1 MDKKQIHS
9 ILIEN
14 ASLVNDSRYEIK
26 ENMELCN
33 NSLASSYL
41 RNELKGRYY
50 KNKKTWYINK
60 IIFQE
65 KYYRV
70 EQNAL
75 M

>member
-26 ENMELCN
+26 KNMELCN

-50 KNKKTWYINK
+50 KNKKDMVY
-60 IIFQE
+60 
-65 KYYRV
+65 
-70 EQNAL
+70 
-75 M
+75 